1 MHKKYIECNKKISL
15 FSGKINV
22 STFVKDKIVTKNIN
36 VLVKMSQKYDNYK
49 LT

>member
-1 MHKKYIECNKKISL
+1 MY
-15 FSGKINV
+15 
-22 STFVKDKIVTKNIN
+22 TFVKDKNVIKNIN